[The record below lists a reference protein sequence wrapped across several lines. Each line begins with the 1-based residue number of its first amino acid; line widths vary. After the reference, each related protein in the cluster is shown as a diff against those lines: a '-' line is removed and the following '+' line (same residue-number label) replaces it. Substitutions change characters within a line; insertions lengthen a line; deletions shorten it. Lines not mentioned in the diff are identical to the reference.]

1 MTSSSSSFERRLFVY
16 QVVIFTSLFI
26 GYACYAYNRKSVSA
40 AMPRLIEE
48 GLGRSQAGKVPF
60 RNCYCSRTNGR
71 LCGLLLFSNTGLI
84 VSSQNMAYAISKF
97 LGGILS
103 DSISARLLFSSGL
116 IMSGLVTIGFAES
129 DSVWLF
135 TILWFLNGFFQGA
148 GWPACAKVLRQWFS
162 PLSFGTWWS
171 ILSASANVS
180 GGFSPF
186 IAAYFI
192 LHYGWRTS
200 VLVSGSVSVFFG
212 ILSIFAVI
220 NSPTNVGMP
229 TFAKPPRKDSIS
241 SQYCIF

>member
-1 MTSSSSSFERRLFVY
+1 M
-16 QVVIFTSLFI
+16 SL
-26 GYACYAYNRKSVSA
+26 AKT
-40 AMPRLIEE
+40 
-48 GLGRSQAGKVPF
+48 K
-60 RNCYCSRTNGR
+60 
-71 LCGLLLFSNTGLI
+71 TGLI

-103 DSISARLLFSSGL
+103 DSCSSRLLFSSGL
-116 IMSGLVTIGFAES
+116 VLSGIATIAFAQSE
-129 DSVWLF
+129 SVWLF
-135 TILWFLNGFFQGA
+135 TLLWFLNGFAQGV

-186 IAAYFI
+186 VAAYFI

-200 VLVSGSVSVFFG
+200 VMVSGFVSVVFG
-212 ILSIFAVI
+212 ILSVFTVI

-241 SQYCIF
+241 NTADAMTVLSSPFIWIVCACYSMVFCAKTSAVDWGQMYLMEDHKHQQYVGKLYLKMLKSLTLCRISNGQEVRLPVV

>member
-1 MTSSSSSFERRLFVY
+1 M
-16 QVVIFTSLFI
+16 IIMSLCI
-26 GYACYAYNRKSVSA
+26 
-40 AMPRLIEE
+40 
-48 GLGRSQAGKVPF
+48 Q
-60 RNCYCSRTNGR
+60 T
-71 LCGLLLFSNTGLI
+71 NTGLI

-116 IMSGLVTIGFAES
+116 VMSGVVTIAFSQS
-129 DSVWLF
+129 DCVWLF
-135 TILWFLNGFFQGA
+135 TLLWFLNGFSQGA

-162 PLSFGTWWS
+162 PLSFGRWWS

-180 GGFSPF
+180 GGCSPF

-200 VLVSGSVSVFFG
+200 VLVSGVVSVFFG

-220 NSPTNVGMP
+220 NSPVNVGMP

-241 SQYCIF
+241 S

>member
-1 MTSSSSSFERRLFVY
+1 MTILRL
-16 QVVIFTSLFI
+16 S
-26 GYACYAYNRKSVSA
+26 CMSNK
-40 AMPRLIEE
+40 
-48 GLGRSQAGKVPF
+48 
-60 RNCYCSRTNGR
+60 
-71 LCGLLLFSNTGLI
+71 SNTGLI
-84 VSSQNMAYAISKF
+84 ISSQNLAYAISKF

-103 DSISARLLFSSGL
+103 DSCSSRLLFSSGL
-116 IMSGLVTIGFAES
+116 FLSGLATIAFAQS

-135 TILWFLNGFFQGA
+135 TFLWFLNGFAQGA

-200 VLVSGSVSVFFG
+200 VMISGVVSLVFG
-212 ILSIFAVI
+212 ILSVFAVV
-220 NSPTNVGMP
+220 NSPTDVGMP

-241 SQYCIF
+241 SKYQEDTLFRDSHIS